1 MRRALVWSGLAVLLW
16 GCGSESTPS
25 ATVGNVEPQDAE
37 SVQDAEGEISLADP
51 GPEETTV
58 EPDADIQEAEVA
70 PTQDVTEEVLELPV
84 EPDVVEP
91 EPDLFAQGHK
101 PQFAIQIPPA
111 LLESLEESWEESV
124 ETTVTI
130 DGETLAGVGLTLV
143 KFDKN
148 VPSIAGKPRI
158 HLQFDAVD
166 PAQRFQGYR
175 GLWLHELSKDGSKVA
190 EVLGYSLFQA
200 SELPAPRAA
209 HAWVQI
215 NEEDRG
221 LYVALEP
228 YGDPVFVQRY
238 AESLDAPVYSAPSK
252 LDLVHD
258 QLESFQLEHGVD
270 EERAQLKALSEAL
283 DAIESEPPD
292 DVLGALGAV
301 FDLEA
306 YLSFAAIEV
315 ILGHKQ
321 GYTQNRQRYALLRGD
336 DGRWRFI
343 PYGIDRIFKG
353 NVKPLQADGR
363 VHKLCMNNL
372 ACRWAVADAYAEVAE
387 RIEAMGLAD
396 QVDAARP
403 YVLAM
408 AEADPFIEDPGAV
421 GGALDFV
428 ESFLTMNPGW
438 VDRKSTR

>member
-25 ATVGNVEPQDAE
+25 ATVGTVEPQDAE
-37 SVQDAEGEISLADP
+37 SVQDAQGEISLADP

-270 EERAQLKALSEAL
+270 EERAQLQEMFEERFGDEGAWFFGEDGTARGFRFFHDGERGPFSLEDGEIPEGLQQMLDNLGLLAKRHVVVFVALRDPELERLEERDPGRLVEVGRAVVAADL
-283 DAIESEPPD
+283 VRERQLVLQKLRQAGVHLVDAPP
-292 DVLGALGAV
+292 G
-301 FDLEA
+301 E
-306 YLSFAAIEV
+306 
-315 ILGHKQ
+315 
-321 GYTQNRQRYALLRGD
+321 
-336 DGRWRFI
+336 
-343 PYGIDRIFKG
+343 
-353 NVKPLQADGR
+353 
-363 VHKLCMNNL
+363 
-372 ACRWAVADAYAEVAE
+372 
-387 RIEAMGLAD
+387 LAD
-396 QVDAARP
+396 RLLERYFQIKRRELV
-403 YVLAM
+403 
-408 AEADPFIEDPGAV
+408 
-421 GGALDFV
+421 
-428 ESFLTMNPGW
+428 
-438 VDRKSTR
+438 